1 MLRLWLFVIAAFLL
15 LIAAWT
21 TLIVVAS
28 RNSPET
34 IPVNTGKAH

>member
-28 RNSPET
+28 RNAPQT
-34 IPVNTGKAH
+34 IPVKSGKAH